1 MPKVVIL
8 IKRKDH
14 LTHEQF
20 RTYYENNHVP
30 LVKSQIGDFLS
41 HYTRTYLTNPIP
53 LTGTPGQTDFNFDVL
68 TEIRQPNQ
76 ASLEAMFA
84 AAKQA
89 EALLDALSTQLDRG
103 TRAHALSD
111 ILRAYVTWTPHASA
125 SDQTA
130 LHEHAA
136 TLIGAI
142 RELS

>member
-30 LVKSQIGDFLS
+30 LVKSQIGNFLS
-41 HYTRTYLTNPIP
+41 HYTRTYLTSPIP

-68 TEIRQPNQ
+68 TEIRQPDQ

-84 AAKQA
+84 AASKPEAARLIA
-89 EALLDALSTQLDRG
+89 EDEEKFVN
-103 TRAHALSD
+103 RAAVRMFIVEEYS
-111 ILRAYVTWTPHASA
+111 
-125 SDQTA
+125 
-130 LHEHAA
+130 
-136 TLIGAI
+136 
-142 RELS
+142 